1 MDTVWIDATL
11 KGGSIILALL
21 VLLQAWQAS
30 KAETVSEGKLSLIK
44 ITMGFSVVL
53 VLSFG
58 LLDEAA
64 SAEKRASP

>member
-30 KAETVSEGKLSLIK
+30 KAETVSEGKLSLINK
-44 ITMGFSVVL
+44 KRCQVL
-53 VLSFG
+53 NF
-58 LLDEAA
+58 A
-64 SAEKRASP
+64 